1 MMRHLSTALPGLVMA
16 TLLCACTTQLTE
28 GGRQVNLVT
37 AASAQACKVLKA
49 FTVKGSS
56 NGDAL
61 NMAFNRT
68 AELGGD
74 SVSVIDVGDD
84 SSLQAA
90 ALQCRR
96 DAARG

>member
-1 MMRHLSTALPGLVMA
+1 MMRHLSTALLGLFTA
-16 TLLCACTTQLTE
+16 TMICACTTQLTDA
-28 GGRQVNLVT
+28 GRQVNLVT

-61 NMAFNRT
+61 NMAFNRA

-84 SSLQAA
+84 ASLQAA
-90 ALQCRR
+90 ALQCRS
-96 DAARG
+96 DGPRG